1 MHEES
6 VQIIEIKT
14 KKDLSDFI
22 NLPFSIY
29 TKNSFYSPQLLRDQ
43 FIHFSPANPF
53 FKHSE
58 VKFFL
63 ALKGKKTVGRICTI
77 INYRH
82 LDFHKDNVG
91 FFGFFE
97 SINDD
102 EVSFKLLDSASNM
115 LKKRNLKIIRG
126 PMNFSTNE
134 DSGFLI
140 HGYDSPPMIM
150 TPYNPPYY
158 NDLMEAY
165 GMRKAKDLYAFIF
178 NIKEELPA
186 KVYRIAAIAEKS
198 GITTRPLDKKNF
210 ISDMLAFREV
220 YNSAWENNWG
230 FIPLSEDELFYS
242 AKRLKQIIVPE
253 FTILAFNGDK
263 PIGFLGAIP
272 DYNLVLRHMG
282 GKFNPFTIAK
292 AFYYTKKIDSL
303 RLLLLGVKKEFR
315 NKGVDALMFVE
326 GAKNRRKH
334 KYQQYKRIELS
345 WILEDN
351 IPVTRLAEIFEAE
364 LYKRYRIYEKPL

>member
-115 LKKRNLKIIRG
+115 LKKRNLKMIRG

-253 FTILAFNGDK
+253 FTILAFNADK

-292 AFYYTKKIDSL
+292 ALYYTKKIDSL

-326 GAKNRRKH
+326 GAKNRQKH